1 MLMQRRRYAE
11 EIIFS
16 SSRKANRKAKKE
28 KAHRRFWLRPGRCDS
43 WWLAFKRGLPVPAEW
58 KENFRMSKETFE
70 KLCDDLRPF
79 IARKLTRMRIPVSV
93 ETQVAATLYYLSDG
107 GRMRK
112 TANAF
117 GLASCTIS
125 RIVKRVT
132 TAISTELAGIYMPL
146 PQTENEV
153 RESAAN
159 FYKQHGFPQC
169 IGAVDGTHIPIRKP
183 EENASDHINRKGFFS
198 FNVQACVDYKYC
210 FFDVVIKW
218 PGSVHDA
225 RVFGNSKINEKFR
238 NGTIPRCP
246 KIIVDGEKP
255 VPVCILGDPAYP
267 LLPYLMKEFAKGGNT
282 PKEQFFGYRPS
293 SARMVVECAFG
304 RLKARFGFLRRPV
317 DLELQN
323 AIKAIHACFILHNF
337 CEMNND
343 VIGDEQANAVQRY
356 DREFQPPTQLFSPTV
371 HNNERGGKEH
381 RQVFM
386 KFFE

>member
-1 MLMQRRRYAE
+1 MFKLIGFVSAIHSEDPVTLCLFSLWMAQCNITLYIVVFNLDKKKKKKKKKLFASLASTLQLSFILYKHTSQLCLMQRRRYAE

-28 KAHRRFWLRPGRCDS
+28 KARRRFWFRPGRCDS

-58 KENFRMSKETFE
+58 KENFRMSKESFE

-93 ETQVAATLYYLSDG
+93 ETQVAATLCYLSDG

-183 EENASDHINRKGFFS
+183 EENASDYINRKGFFS

-225 RVFGNSKINEKFR
+225 WVFGNSKI
-238 NGTIPRCP
+238 
-246 KIIVDGEKP
+246 
-255 VPVCILGDPAYP
+255 
-267 LLPYLMKEFAKGGNT
+267 KG
-282 PKEQFFGYRPS
+282 R
-293 SARMVVECAFG
+293 
-304 RLKARFGFLRRPV
+304 
-317 DLELQN
+317 
-323 AIKAIHACFILHNF
+323 
-337 CEMNND
+337 
-343 VIGDEQANAVQRY
+343 VQW
-356 DREFQPPTQLFSPTV
+356 
-371 HNNERGGKEH
+371 
-381 RQVFM
+381 
-386 KFFE
+386 